1 MKNNYSIKEILNAV
15 DELCRIKRDKK
26 IIVNEKN
33 ISQKKNLDIPK
44 STLKLI
50 EEAEKIIKSKMKS
63 G

>member
-33 ISQKKNLDIPK
+33 IPKKNNLDIPK

-50 EEAEKIIKSKMKS
+50 EEAENSKN
-63 G
+63 